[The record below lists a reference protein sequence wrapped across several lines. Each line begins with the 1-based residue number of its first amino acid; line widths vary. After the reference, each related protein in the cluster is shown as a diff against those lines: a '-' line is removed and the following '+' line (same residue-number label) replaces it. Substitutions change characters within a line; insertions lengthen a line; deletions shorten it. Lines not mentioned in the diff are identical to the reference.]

1 MHREDRG
8 RQVLTLIVASLFF
21 GSLMVMDAPKAKAA
35 ITQIIWNSNHSLT
48 TDFIINPDE
57 ELLIL
62 PGVRV
67 LLGPRVSLI
76 IKGDIKAAANS
87 GNPIIFDWFTPGQNW
102 GNISLLNAQRPS
114 HLNYT
119 VITHGTNGIFDQG
132 SQLDIEL
139 SNVSYNALSG
149 INVSG
154 AEVNVTDCSLT
165 FNGQGTT
172 RSDSAIYLDNARGNI
187 VNNIMISNNNGL
199 FIKNGSTVHVKYGQ
213 ILGGTSPIST
223 GVTVRSASPT
233 IELVTMVNNYNG
245 FVGNAS
251 HTNFK
256 NNTVMNNARNG
267 ILLVNG
273 DVSVL
278 DRNDVNNNGNSM
290 CDSCDGIEINSGST
304 PTLTNNDIN
313 SNDVRG
319 VHVNSARP
327 IMHANWIHGS
337 YNTGLLITNGGN
349 VTSTSDHISHNDE
362 YGVFVEKSSGLISSW
377 PLIEN
382 NGNQANVW
390 VDHSYAGLYH
400 PTVKS
405 GTVNIYA
412 TNSSHVYI
420 ENGSASDPLTHNL
433 VIDGSDVVTLNH
445 TMTPRLITV
454 AWGSTASLLEMW
466 YLGVKVIDQHGNPIP
481 GAGVNLTPLLFGSA
495 VNRTTDAK
503 GEVNWLALNE
513 SLREWSSGITVT
525 HSASPYTLNVSKG
538 TSSNSTSV
546 PLTMSGNV
554 TVILQ
559 LNLNQP
565 PVLAVPFQN
574 YYIQEDSTNYG
585 LVNISGHFT
594 DEGPLTYTI
603 SYEEEASKVHGVI
616 NGTKMDVFTPT
627 KDWFGTRR
635 FRIRATDNESLWVES
650 NTFNVTVLPV
660 NDPPVLQPLG
670 PFKGIVNQTITGQL
684 QASDVDDPPN
694 AITFKSLTAVPAG
707 VTLSLDPNSGV
718 ITFRAKIPGNYTIW
732 FFACD
737 VSMQCSNNI
746 SVSFNISYMNTP
758 PSFTSLPGDTNVYI
772 GGTFR
777 YLVTAH
783 DPDGD
788 YLTLKLDLGPAGM
801 KLNGWNLTWAPNAT
815 QLGQFAVVLNLT
827 DGVNPPVF
835 QRFNVTSHPT
845 NHPPKPKILQP
856 AAGAILYAGRSIQF
870 RGSAS
875 DQDGD
880 PVVVSWTVDGA
891 TMSAQ
896 LAFNASL
903 DAGTHNVSLAASD
916 GHVTAYDNITM
927 VVKPAIPPPKKVR
940 TSVDNTCFIIA
951 AVVATICIVADVVY
965 RKFRSR

>member
-1 MHREDRG
+1 M
-8 RQVLTLIVASLFF
+8 
-21 GSLMVMDAPKAKAA
+21 MDAPKAKAA
-35 ITQIIWNSNHSLT
+35 ITQIIWNSNLSLVSDKT
-48 TDFIINPDE
+48 INPDE

-67 LLGPRVSLI
+67 LLGPKVSLI
-76 IKGDIKAAANS
+76 ILGDIKAAANS

-102 GNISLLNAQRPS
+102 GNISLLSAKRPS

-165 FNGQGTT
+165 FNGPGTT

-213 ILGGTSPIST
+213 IMDGTSPIST

-233 IELVTMVNNYNG
+233 IELVTLVNNYNG

-251 HTNFK
+251 HTLFK
-256 NNTVMNNARNG
+256 NNTVMNNVRNG

-273 DVSVL
+273 DASVL
-278 DRNDVNNNGNSM
+278 DRNDVNNNGNFM

-319 VHVNSARP
+319 IHVNSARP
-327 IMHANWIHGS
+327 LMRANWIHGS
-337 YNTGLLITNGGN
+337 YNIGLYITNGGN
-349 VTSTSDHISHNDE
+349 VTSTNDHISHNDE
-362 YGVFVEKSSGLISSW
+362 YGVFMEGSSGLISSW
-377 PLIEN
+377 ALIEN

-390 VDHSYAGLYH
+390 VDHSYAELYH
-400 PTVKS
+400 PTVK
-405 GTVNIYA
+405 GAPMNVEAINGAY
-412 TNSSHVYI
+412 VYL
-420 ENGSASDPLTHNL
+420 ENGTASEPGSHNL
-433 VIDGSDVVTLNH
+433 NIGDSKIVTLNF
-445 TMTPRLITV
+445 TMTGSNET
-454 AWGSTASLLEMW
+454 WGGVTASLLKMW
-466 YLGVKVIDQHGNPIP
+466 YLGVKVIDQHGNPVP
-481 GAGVNLTPLLFGSA
+481 GASVNLTPTDLGSM
-495 VNRTTDAK
+495 VNRTSDAK
-503 GEVNWLALNE
+503 GAVNWLALNE
-513 SLREWSSGITVT
+513 TLMEYSGAILVS
-525 HSASPYTLNVSKG
+525 HIASPFGLKASYGNV
-538 TSSNSTSV
+538 SNSTSIY
-546 PLTMSGNV
+546 LSTSRNI
-554 TVILQ
+554 TITLF

-574 YYIQEDSTNYG
+574 YYIKEDSTNYG

-635 FRIRATDNESLWVES
+635 FRIRATDNESLWVDS
-650 NTFNVTVLPV
+650 NTFNITIMPV
-660 NDPPVLQPLG
+660 DDPPVLQPLG

-684 QASDVDDPPN
+684 LASDVDDPPSG
-694 AITFKSLTAVPAG
+694 IIFKSLTIAPPG
-707 VTLSLDPNSGV
+707 VTLTLDQNTGV
-718 ITFRAKIPGNYTIW
+718 IAFKSRIPGNFTIW

-737 VSMQCSNNI
+737 VSMQCSNNV

-758 PSFTSLPGDTNVYI
+758 PSFTSLPSDTNVYI

-777 YLVTAH
+777 YLVMAH

-788 YLTLKLDLGPAGM
+788 HLTLKLDLGPAGM

-880 PVVVSWTVDGA
+880 PIVVSWTVDGA
-891 TMSAQ
+891 SMSAQ

-903 DAGTHNVSLAASD
+903 DAGTHRVSLAASD
-916 GHVTAYDNITM
+916 GHVTAYDNITI

-965 RKFRSR
+965 RKLRPR